1 MTFAATGTAPAT
13 RLDIP
18 VVKPGANDPCWCGSG
33 QKYKKCHR
41 DADAAA
47 GPGAGSVRPGA
58 VRPGVVSPRRA
69 VPPGIPRPNYAVSG
83 RPRPSPRVAN
93 PELRLAKIRRA
104 CLAAAEVLAE
114 GARALA
120 PGITTDAI
128 DAIVHDAYLARG
140 GYPSTLNYHGYPKS
154 LCTSVNEV
162 ILHGIPDSRP
172 LQDGDIVNLDVTI
185 YLDGMHG
192 DCSGTFGVGEV
203 DETSRRLVRVTREC
217 LEVGISA
224 VKPGRPISE
233 IGKAIER
240 HATVHGYGVV
250 RAFCGHGIGE
260 DFHMEPQVLHY
271 HEPRASQLMEE
282 GMVFTIEP
290 MLTMG
295 RPEHAVWPDGWTAV
309 TVDGQR
315 AAQFEHTILVT
326 RGGAEI
332 LTLEPDSAAKSRVD
346 ARDAAGA

>member
-1 MTFAATGTAPAT
+1 MDPEAG
-13 RLDIP
+13 L
-18 VVKPGANDPCWCGSG
+18 GASG
-33 QKYKKCHR
+33 
-41 DADAAA
+41 
-47 GPGAGSVRPGA
+47 G

-69 VPPGIPRPNYAVSG
+69 VPPEIPRPNYAASG
-83 RPRPSPRVAN
+83 RPRPSPRVAD
-93 PELRLAKIRRA
+93 PVLRMAKIRRA

-114 GARALA
+114 GGRAVR

-128 DAIVHDAYLARG
+128 DAVVHEACLARG

-154 LCTSVNEV
+154 LCTSANEV
-162 ILHGIPDSRP
+162 ILHGIPDSRA

-192 DCSGTFGVGEV
+192 DCSATLAVGAA
-203 DETSRRLVRVTREC
+203 DAASRRLMRVTREC
-217 LEVGISA
+217 MELGISA
-224 VKPGRPISE
+224 VRPGQPISE
-233 IGKAIER
+233 IGKVIER
-240 HATVHGYGVV
+240 HATAHGYGVV

-271 HEPRASQLMEE
+271 YEPRARAAMEE

-295 RPEHAVWPDGWTAV
+295 RPEHVVWPDGWTAV
-309 TVDGQR
+309 TADGQR

-326 RGGAEI
+326 RDGAEI
-332 LTLEPDSAAKSRVD
+332 LTLAPELAAKRGGETREV
-346 ARDAAGA
+346 AQT